1 MNAQASREYP
11 KRQPVKPQGV
21 TGKSSWWFTA
31 VCCGYFLLGGWAAY
45 KVVPICAT
53 FFAGLGISI
62 SSGSL
67 LFHLLLNYVWL
78 IVAGVAFLVTLALA
92 KQVGNFNERYR
103 RPVNLVLLIVAIGFA
118 PLLLGAFALTLSGA
132 FHLVGKLAQ

>member
-1 MNAQASREYP
+1 MNGEAPRD
-11 KRQPVKPQGV
+11 PQRAP
-21 TGKSSWWFTA
+21 GKSSWLFTA

-45 KVVPICAT
+45 RIVPICAT

-78 IVAGVAFLVTLALA
+78 VVVGMAILVALALA
-92 KQVGNFNERYR
+92 KQVGNFSERYR
-103 RPVNLVLLIVAIGFA
+103 RPVNLVLLIVAIGLA
-118 PLLLGAFALTLSGA
+118 PMLLAALALTMSGT
-132 FHLVGKLAQ
+132 FHLFGKLAQ

>member
-1 MNAQASREYP
+1 MNDEASREP
-11 KRQPVKPQGV
+11 RRAP
-21 TGKSSWWFTA
+21 GKSSWWFTA

-45 KVVPICAT
+45 KVVPIGAT
-53 FFAGLGISI
+53 LFAGLGISI

-67 LFHLLLNYVWL
+67 LFHLLINDVWL
-78 IVAGVAFLVTLALA
+78 IGAGVAILVALALA

-118 PLLLGAFALTLSGA
+118 PLLLAAFALT
-132 FHLVGKLAQ
+132 

>member
-1 MNAQASREYP
+1 MNDEASREP
-11 KRQPVKPQGV
+11 QPAPGE
-21 TGKSSWWFTA
+21 SSWLFTA

-45 KVVPICAT
+45 EIVPIFPT

-67 LFHLLLNYVWL
+67 LFHLLRNYVWL
-78 IVAGVAFLVTLALA
+78 IVAGVAILVTLALA
-92 KQVGNFNERYR
+92 KQVGNFSERYR

-118 PLLLGAFALTLSGA
+118 PMLLAAFALMLFGPFS
-132 FHLVGKLAQ
+132 LVGKLPK

>member
-1 MNAQASREYP
+1 MKNEAARE
-11 KRQPVKPQGV
+11 PQRAP
-21 TGKSSWWFTA
+21 GKSSWLFTA

-78 IVAGVAFLVTLALA
+78 IGAGVAIFVTLALA
-92 KQVGNFNERYR
+92 KQVGNFSERYR
-103 RPVNLVLLIVAIGFA
+103 RPVNLFLLIVAIVFA
-118 PLLLGAFALTLSGA
+118 PMLLAAFALTLSGA
-132 FHLVGKLAQ
+132 FHLTGKFAQ